1 MESHFD
7 TVLGRNDLRVGQD
20 EFQHEI
26 RVRIMNNEMRNFLPV
41 FHFEMLNILTS
52 RRARVPLLFRSS
64 NPPVY
69 IGMIEHTGLFNL
81 ARWEKND
88 LGKQ

>member
-52 RRARVPLLFRSS
+52 RRVRVPLLFRSS
-64 NPPVY
+64 NAYRVHWDDRAY
-69 IGMIEHTGLFNL
+69 RLVQSCTM
-81 ARWEKND
+81 
-88 LGKQ
+88 GKK